1 MLKTEFPD
9 LDDNGKDYATK
20 IADNVVE
27 KLKMA
32 LGIPDGET
40 SHWQLMKFFTEK
52 FEQKKT
58 TEFDKNVADKPD
70 LEILSAEVFGHG
82 VAA

>member
-52 FEQKKT
+52 FE
-58 TEFDKNVADKPD
+58 
-70 LEILSAEVFGHG
+70 
-82 VAA
+82 